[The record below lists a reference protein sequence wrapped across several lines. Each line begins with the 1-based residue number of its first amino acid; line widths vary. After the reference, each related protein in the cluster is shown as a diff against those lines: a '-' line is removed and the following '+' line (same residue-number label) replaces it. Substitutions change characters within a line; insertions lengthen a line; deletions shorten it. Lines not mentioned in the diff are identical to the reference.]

1 MNNFSD
7 NSKMST
13 NNTNNTNNVKNNVKN
28 DIKNGVSQNHNV
40 RNSFYEK
47 FLDALEVGDVQRITD
62 IATGD
67 MQILQN
73 GKVIAT
79 RNTNSSINSGIT
91 NGISNSEISG
101 CKIAC
106 YKTDSCNELSFK
118 TPSDRILNELIKP
131 EPHLFVFGAGH
142 VSKALYDLAVLQGM
156 KITVAD
162 ERCNV
167 CTQERFPLASRI
179 TMPYEEILK
188 TNYDIYAP
196 YYVIVTHGHSYDSA
210 CLEYALCHKNSYIG
224 MIGSKAKVASTM
236 EKMRQK
242 EFSQEQLDKV
252 HSPIGLKIGAVTP
265 EEIAISIMAEII
277 SVFRTNKNLVT
288 IDPAILRTM
297 ACNSGVDVR
306 IVEKHGSAPRS
317 VGSQLFVE
325 QNGTLHG
332 TIGGGAIEK
341 ASIEIAKQMMKDN
354 TDFILKDFSLDTSSD
369 LGMICG
375 GQEKVIFTFLK

>member
-1 MNNFSD
+1 MNNFPD

-13 NNTNNTNNVKNNVKN
+13 NDTNNSKN
-28 DIKNGVSQNHNV
+28 DINGISNIESGVLQNHNV

-47 FLDALEVGDVQRITD
+47 FLNALGEGDVQRITD
-62 IATGD
+62 ITTGD

-73 GKVIAT
+73 GKVLAT
-79 RNTNSSINSGIT
+79 RNTNSNIANE
-91 NGISNSEISG
+91 ISNCGISG
-101 CKIAC
+101 CKVAC
-106 YKTDSCNELSFK
+106 YKTDNCNELSLK
-118 TPSDRILNELIKP
+118 APSDKILNELIKP

-162 ERCNV
+162 ERCDV

-179 TMPYEEILK
+179 TMPYKEILK

-196 YYVIVTHGHSYDSA
+196 YYVVVTHGHSYDSA
-210 CLEYALCHKNSYIG
+210 CLEYALCHSNSYIG

-242 EFSQEQLDKV
+242 GFSQEQLEKV

-297 ACNSGVDVR
+297 AYNSGVDVR

-341 ASIEIAKQMMKDN
+341 TAIEIAKQMMKDN